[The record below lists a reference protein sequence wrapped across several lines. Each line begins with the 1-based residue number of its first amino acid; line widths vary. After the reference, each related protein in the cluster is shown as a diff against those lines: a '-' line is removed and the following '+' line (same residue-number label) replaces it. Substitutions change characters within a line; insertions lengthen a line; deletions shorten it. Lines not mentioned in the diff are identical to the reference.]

1 MVPEGLKSYFLG
13 LTRVRLHDYM
23 LATIAGVA
31 PDVLIKVYLGAT
43 GRDALAHG
51 GALNWALLG
60 AGIVALLVLT
70 FIVGRKVRKA
80 LKL

>member
-1 MVPEGLKSYFLG
+1 
-13 LTRVRLHDYM
+13 
-23 LATIAGVA
+23 
-31 PDVLIKVYLGAT
+31 VLVKVYLGAT

-60 AGIVALLVLT
+60 AGIVALLALT